1 MRLHL
6 ALLPICALLGFIAAL
21 AGCGEGGVASGAT
34 VSVYVA
40 APLCREAQGA
50 LEKAGGKAG
59 ELEVQVRCLSP
70 VEAGDGVDLAAAG
83 ADARRTTED
92 STSVAYLEA
101 PGPAAKFS
109 RSIVEAAGIA
119 WVKTDSGAPAMR
131 RVLGALEDRGSAS
144 PRSAVL
150 DQVG

>member
-1 MRLHL
+1 MRRLPAL
-6 ALLPICALLGFIAAL
+6 CVSALLLAVAAL
-21 AGCGEGGVASGAT
+21 SVGCGEGGVGNGAT

-40 APLCREAQGA
+40 APLCKEAKGA
-50 LEKAGGKAG
+50 LQEAGGKAG
-59 ELEVQVRCLSP
+59 DLEVQVLCFDP
-70 VEAGDGVDLAAAG
+70 VERGGGVDLAAAG

-109 RSIVEAAGIA
+109 RSIVEAADIA
-119 WVKTDSGAPAMR
+119 WLETGSGATAMHE
-131 RVLGALEDRGSAS
+131 VLEALEERGSSS